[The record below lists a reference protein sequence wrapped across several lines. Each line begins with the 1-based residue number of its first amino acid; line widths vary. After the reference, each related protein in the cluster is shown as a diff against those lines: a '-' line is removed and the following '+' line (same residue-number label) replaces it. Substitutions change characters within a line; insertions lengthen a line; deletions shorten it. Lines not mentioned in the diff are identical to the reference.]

1 MLSVGPINA
10 RLIPNT
16 KSQFTQVLVKF
27 TTTEVEL
34 CRELLHSFID
44 AKTLDI
50 GLNAKT
56 KIVDAHANGTGIVAT
71 VLEAKAF
78 AFVTMLYKHML
89 TTSINATSAKCLT
102 KNQSYKKLH
111 GDIKKG
117 FKVIITGKC
126 KVLVRKSVTPE
137 LKARIDKA
145 LKAITPKDINDI
157 VVKKP
162 FDGLKTYSFGGSDLA
177 KLYFCIMC
185 AQFEFSVSGNKL
197 TTCESTY
204 AEMKRFLRE
213 RGGMIGANVKAFLTQ
228 AGAKATKPS
237 ANDTDGSKM
246 REKNDMAL
254 KALNAMTEVICDMY
268 GITFKPFT
276 MASWEFNADAAKDV
290 KSILE

>member
-10 RLIPNT
+10 RLIPNP

-27 TTTEVEL
+27 TTTESEL
-34 CRELLHSFID
+34 CRELLCSFVD

-56 KIVDAHANGTGIVAT
+56 KIVDAHVNGTGIIAT
-71 VLEAKAF
+71 VLESKAF
-78 AFVTMLYKHML
+78 TFVTMLYKHML
-89 TTSINATSAKCLT
+89 TASISAASAKCLT

-111 GDIKKG
+111 GDVKKG
-117 FKVIITGKC
+117 FKVIVTGKC
-126 KVLVRKSVTPE
+126 KVLLRKSTVPE
-137 LKARIDKA
+137 FKAKIDKA
-145 LKAITPKDINDI
+145 IKAVTPKDKDDI

-162 FDGLKTYSFGGSDLA
+162 FEGIKTYSFGGSELA

-185 AQFEFSVSGNKL
+185 AQFEFTVSGNKL

-204 AEMKRFLRE
+204 ADIKHFLRE
-213 RGGMIGANVKAFLTQ
+213 RGGMIGANIKAFLTQ

-246 REKNDMAL
+246 KTKNDVAL
-254 KALNAMTEVICDMY
+254 KALNAMTEVICEMY
-268 GITFKPFT
+268 GLSFKPFT
-276 MASWEFNADAAKDV
+276 LATWVFNADAAKEV
-290 KSILE
+290 KSMLA